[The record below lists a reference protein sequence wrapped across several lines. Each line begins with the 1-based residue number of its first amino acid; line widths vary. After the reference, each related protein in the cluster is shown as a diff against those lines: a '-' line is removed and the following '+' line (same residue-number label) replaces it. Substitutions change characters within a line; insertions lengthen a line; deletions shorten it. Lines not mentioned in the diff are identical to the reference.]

1 MIQPDD
7 RIIEAVKGA
16 HAITWDKCHK
26 IYISADAETT
36 EEFKEWDYSIT
47 LIPQPFKPEVD
58 AAETLQGWYDDSCP
72 LRFISKVSKRR
83 SPDSDPEFES
93 VISQFDDEE
102 D

>member
-16 HAITWDKCHK
+16 HAITWDECHK

-36 EEFKEWDYSIT
+36 AEFKGWDYSIT
-47 LIPQPFKPEVD
+47 LIEPDVN
-58 AAETLQGWYDDSCP
+58 AAKTLQEWYDDSCS

-83 SPDSDPEFES
+83 SPDSDPDFEF
-93 VISQFDDEE
+93 VISQFDEEE

>member
-1 MIQPDD
+1 MNQPDD
-7 RIIEAVKGA
+7 RIIEAIEGA

-36 EEFKEWDYSIT
+36 AEFKEWDYSIT
-47 LIPQPFKPEVD
+47 LIEPEVD
-58 AAETLQGWYDDSCP
+58 AAETLQEWYDDSCP
-72 LRFISKVSKRR
+72 LRFIQKVSKRR
-83 SPDSDPEFES
+83 SPDLPPEFES

>member
-7 RIIEAVKGA
+7 RIIEAIEGA
-16 HAITWDKCHK
+16 HAITWDECHK

-36 EEFKEWDYSIT
+36 AEFKEWEYSIT
-47 LIPQPFKPEVD
+47 LIEPD
-58 AAETLQGWYDDSCP
+58 ANAAETLQEWYDDSCP

-83 SPDSDPEFES
+83 SPGFDPDFEY
-93 VISQFDDEE
+93 IIPQFDDEE

>member
-26 IYISADAETT
+26 IYITADAETT

-47 LIPQPFKPEVD
+47 LIEPAVD
-58 AAETLQGWYDDSCP
+58 AAETLQEWYDDSCP
-72 LRFISKVSKRR
+72 LRFIQKVSKRR
-83 SPDSDPEFES
+83 SPDSDPDFEFI
-93 VISQFDDEE
+93 ISQFDEEE